1 MKYNTGQVETAQR
14 HRRRMGPLA
23 GLPIRLRGRLA
34 ATHQAEA
41 PDILPDAIF
50 VDLTLPGVR
59 F

>member
-1 MKYNTGQVETAQR
+1 
-14 HRRRMGPLA
+14 MGPLA